1 MIRMVEIQNVGPI
14 EKLSIPLPASGV
26 VVLRGRNGV
35 GKSHALAA
43 VDSLVSG
50 RGKPPCR
57 DGAEKG
63 LVEGLGARLT
73 IGRSQRRTGE
83 AEVVTLEGRLD
94 ISQLVQ
100 PPIKDEEAADRQ
112 RIKALV
118 QLSGQSA
125 DLNAFAKILPP
136 GMKLDELV
144 PPSERAEDPV
154 VLAGQLKRALE
165 AEARRVEKQ
174 LQSLQVDLAA
184 MEQLVTEPPQPGIP
198 EVQEETIAQAKAA
211 YIEAQKAEAA
221 LRVRAEEVEKRRQQA
236 EKAKSVLASLQAD
249 LEKQNVETLQTQEK
263 ELAEQISK
271 LEKALAVAR
280 ERLNQV
286 QQQLQKARQVQSQV
300 EQLKRV
306 IAETPEPI
314 SQADLEAASQA
325 VEKARQNLERLES
338 LSRNQQ
344 LAAEAQQL
352 AEKIRRGEAVAALVR
367 DAARS
372 TDQVLSDMVSQVT
385 SRLRV
390 EGGRLVCDTDRGV
403 EPFGELSPGERWRIA
418 LEVAAQQVGQG
429 GLVTVPQEAWEALD
443 PVNRAEIAQI
453 ARQVGV
459 VILTAE
465 ADAAETIQ
473 AEILR

>member
-1 MIRMVEIQNVGPI
+1 MIRTVEIENVGPI
-14 EKLSIPLPASGV
+14 EKLSIPLPEAGV
-26 VVLRGRNGV
+26 IVLRGRNGV

-43 VDSLVSG
+43 VDSLISG

-63 LVEGLGARLT
+63 LVEGFGARLT

-83 AEVVTLEGRLD
+83 AEVVTLEGKLD

-144 PPSERAEDPV
+144 PPSERSEDPV
-154 VLAGQLKRALE
+154 VLAGQIKRALE
-165 AEARRVEKQ
+165 AEARMIEKK
-174 LQSLQVDLAA
+174 LQGLQVDLAA
-184 MEQLVTEPPQPGIP
+184 MEQLITEPPQPGIP
-198 EVQEETIAQAKAA
+198 EVQEEAIAQAKAA

-221 LRVRAEEVEKRRQQA
+221 LRVRAEEVKKRRQQA

-263 ELAEQISK
+263 ELAEQIGK

-300 EQLKRV
+300 EQLKQV

-338 LSRNQQ
+338 LRRNQQ
-344 LAAEAQQL
+344 LAAQAQQL
-352 AEKIRRGEAVAALVR
+352 TEKIRRGEAVAALVR

-418 LEVAAQQVGQG
+418 LEVAAQQVGRG
-429 GLVTVPQEAWEALD
+429 GLVTVPQEAWGALD

-473 AEILR
+473 TEIMA

>member
-43 VDSLVSG
+43 VDSLISG

-63 LVEGLGARLT
+63 LVEGFGARLT

-100 PPIKDEEAADRQ
+100 PPLKDEEAADRQ

-144 PPSERAEDPV
+144 PPSERSEDPV

-184 MEQLVTEPPQPGIP
+184 MEQLITEPPQPGIP

-314 SQADLEAASQA
+314 LQADLDAASQA

-338 LSRNQQ
+338 LRRNQQ
-344 LAAEAQQL
+344 LAAEAKQL

-372 TDQVLSDMVSQVT
+372 TDQVLSEMVSQVT

-473 AEILR
+473 AEILK

>member
-1 MIRMVEIQNVGPI
+1 MIRTVEIENVGPI
-14 EKLSIPLPASGV
+14 EKLSIPLPEAGV
-26 VVLRGRNGV
+26 IVLRGRNGV

-43 VDSLVSG
+43 VDSLISG

-63 LVEGLGARLT
+63 LVEGFGARLT

-83 AEVVTLEGRLD
+83 AEVVTLEGKLD

-144 PPSERAEDPV
+144 PPSERSEDPV
-154 VLAGQLKRALE
+154 VLAGQIKRALE
-165 AEARRVEKQ
+165 AEARMIEKK
-174 LQSLQVDLAA
+174 LQGLQVDLAA
-184 MEQLVTEPPQPGIP
+184 MEQLITEPPQPGIP
-198 EVQEETIAQAKAA
+198 EVQEEAIAQAKAA

-263 ELAEQISK
+263 ELAEQIGK

-338 LSRNQQ
+338 LRRNQQ
-344 LAAEAQQL
+344 LAAQAQQL

-418 LEVAAQQVGQG
+418 LEVAAQQVGRG

-473 AEILR
+473 TEIMA

>member
-1 MIRMVEIQNVGPI
+1 MIRRVEIQNVGPI

-43 VDSLVSG
+43 VDSLISG

-63 LVEGLGARLT
+63 LVEGFGARLT

-125 DLNAFAKILPP
+125 DLEAFARILPP

-144 PPSERAEDPV
+144 PPSERSEDPV

-184 MEQLVTEPPQPGIP
+184 LEQLVTEPPQPGIP
-198 EVQEETIAQAKAA
+198 EVQEEAIAQAKAA

-263 ELAEQISK
+263 ELAEQIGK

-338 LSRNQQ
+338 LRRNQQ

-418 LEVAAQQVGQG
+418 LEVAAQQVGRG

-473 AEILR
+473 TEIMA